1 VRRYTEP
8 DLRAALRSE
17 AAAAPAGADLWPGLR
32 RRIVR
37 RRALARTG
45 AVLASAAVAA
55 VVAVGTV
62 GPARAPAPSRP
73 GPIEPASYQ
82 QACAQEPG
90 ACAAGAAGPVPSVLG
105 RPLRLPSVA
114 GKQACPVTP
123 GRNARN
129 GYVFGLQFGSGPVSM
144 IIGNRGDPGRGIA
157 ILGTTQLPGW
167 YALENVW
174 LSGPGYQGPFMV
186 RGQRLDEPGSVSFGG
201 SSPAMAA
208 FVEPPGADA
217 NTNGPYR
224 TPPGSIWIQE
234 PGCYG
239 FQIDGLSFSETIVI
253 HMLSAPSRP

>member
-1 VRRYTEP
+1 MSRYTEP

-17 AAAAPAGADLWPGLR
+17 AAAAPVQADLWTAVR
-32 RRIVR
+32 RRIAR
-37 RRALARTG
+37 RRALARAG

-55 VVAVGTV
+55 AVALGTG
-62 GPARAPAPSRP
+62 GPAQAPAPARP
-73 GPIEPASYQ
+73 GLIEPASYQ
-82 QACAQEPG
+82 QACAREPG
-90 ACAAGAAGPVPSVLG
+90 ACAADAAGPVPAILG
-105 RPLRLPSVA
+105 RPLHLPAVA

-123 GRNARN
+123 GENARN
-129 GYVFGLQFGSGPVSM
+129 GYVDGLQFGSGPVSM
-144 IIGNRGDPGRGIA
+144 VIGNRGDPGRGIA

-186 RGQRLDEPGSVSFGG
+186 RGQRLGGPGSVSFGG

-208 FVEPPGADA
+208 FVEPPGPDA

-224 TPPGSIWIQE
+224 TPPGSIWIQQ

-239 FQIDGLSFSETIVI
+239 FQIDGLTFSETIVI
-253 HMLSAPSRP
+253 DVLPAASRP